1 MSAKELV
8 DLRERAMKIHRIELT
23 PAADDKAKMSYS
35 GRDLGLSRQP
45 LFAPAR
51 KLLTEGL
58 AEPDDR
64 IETWRGETKCLSG
77 PVWAAAKLSVD
88 AGRPAFTLWRPFA
101 VWR

>member
-1 MSAKELV
+1 VKT
-8 DLRERAMKIHRIELT
+8 HRIDLT
-23 PAADDKAKMSYS
+23 DAPEDKAKMSYS

-45 LFAPAR
+45 LFAAAR
-51 KLLTEGL
+51 KLLAEGL

-88 AGRPAFTLWRPFA
+88 AGRPAFTRWRPFA
-101 VWR
+101 AWT